1 MSLMSKEIMI
11 LVDSYRLIYRFI
23 YHSGKIWMNTAIQKR
38 VRWLY
43 HRYGMTRK
51 EIIEYVKWKFKC
63 QRKHYKFNPEKSCL
77 ETFVLNFT
85 YFTLLTLVQ
94 QCENHEAGNEKE
106 IPFSQLPDY
115 EPIKTIGQSIDSFER
130 MGIEGIINDENP
142 EDILMGKQLME
153 MATDHFSDNDLAV
166 ILGLKDKRAEAK
178 RLGLDYDSYRK
189 RLQRK
194 LNQFR
199 SILNGDGYGL
209 D

>member
-1 MSLMSKEIMI
+1 MSLMSKEIRI

-38 VRWLY
+38 IRWLY
-43 HRYGMTRK
+43 RRYGMTRE

-63 QRKHYKFNPEKSCL
+63 QRKHYKFDPEKSCM

-85 YFTLLTLVQ
+85 YFAMLSLVR

-153 MATDHFSDNDLAV
+153 MAMNHFGDSDLAV
-166 ILGLKDKRAEAK
+166 ILGLKDKRDEAK
-178 RLGLDYDSYRK
+178 RIGLDYDSYRK

>member
-1 MSLMSKEIMI
+1 MSLISQELRI
-11 LVDSYRLIYRFI
+11 LVDSYSLIYRFI
-23 YHSGKIWMNTAIQKR
+23 HRSGKIWMNSAIQKR

-43 HRYGMTRK
+43 HRYGMTRE

-63 QRKHYKFNPEKSCL
+63 QRKHHKFDPEKSCI

-85 YFTLLTLVQ
+85 YFALLNLIR
-94 QCENHEAGNEKE
+94 QCKKHEAGGEKE
-106 IPFSQLPDY
+106 IPFSQLTDY
-115 EPIKTIGQSIDSFER
+115 ETIKTIGQSVDSFER
-130 MGIEGIINDENP
+130 QGIEGLINEDNP

-153 MATDHFSDNDLAV
+153 TATDHFGDSDLAA
-166 ILGLKDKRAEAK
+166 IIGLKDKRAEAM

-199 SILNGDGYGL
+199 SILNDDGYGL

>member
-1 MSLMSKEIMI
+1 MSLMSIEIKI

-23 YHSGKIWMNTAIQKR
+23 HRGGKIWMNIAIQKR

-43 HRYGMTRK
+43 HRYDMTRE

-63 QRKHYKFNPEKSCL
+63 QRKHHKFNPEKSCL

-85 YFTLLTLVQ
+85 YFALLSMVQ
-94 QCENHEAGNEKE
+94 QCKNHEAGGGKE
-106 IPFSQLPDY
+106 IPFSQLVDY
-115 EPIKTIGQSIDSFER
+115 EPIKTIGQSIDSYER
-130 MGIEGIINDENP
+130 QGIEGLINGDNP

-153 MATDHFSDNDLAV
+153 TATDHFGNSDLAV
-166 ILGLKDKRAEAK
+166 ILGLKDKRTEAM
-178 RLGLDYDSYRK
+178 RIGLDYDSYRK

-199 SILNGDGYGL
+199 SILNDDGYGL

>member
-1 MSLMSKEIMI
+1 MSIEIKI

-23 YHSGKIWMNTAIQKR
+23 HRGGKIWMNSAIKKR
-38 VRWLY
+38 VLWLY
-43 HRYGMTRK
+43 QRYGMTRE

-85 YFTLLTLVQ
+85 YFTLLSMVR
-94 QCENHEAGNEKE
+94 QCKNHEASGGKE
-106 IPFSQLPDY
+106 IPFSQLADY
-115 EPIKTIGQSIDSFER
+115 ETIKTIGQSIDSYER
-130 MGIEGIINDENP
+130 QGIEGLINGDNP

-153 MATDHFSDNDLAV
+153 TAMDHFDDSDLSA
-166 ILGLKDKRAEAK
+166 ILGMKDKRTEAM

-199 SILNGDGYGL
+199 SILNDDGYGL

>member
-1 MSLMSKEIMI
+1 MSLMSKEIRI

-38 VRWLY
+38 IRWLY
-43 HRYGMTRK
+43 RRYGMTRE

-63 QRKHYKFNPEKSCL
+63 QRKHYKFDPEKSCL

-85 YFTLLTLVQ
+85 YFAMLSLVR
-94 QCENHEAGNEKE
+94 QCEDHEAGNEKE

-153 MATDHFSDNDLAV
+153 MAMNHFGDSDLAV
-166 ILGLKDKRAEAK
+166 ILGLKDKRDEAK
-178 RLGLDYDSYRK
+178 RIGLDYDSYRK

>member
-1 MSLMSKEIMI
+1 MSLMSKEIRI

-38 VRWLY
+38 IRWLY
-43 HRYGMTRK
+43 RRYGMTRE

-63 QRKHYKFNPEKSCL
+63 QRKHYKFDPEKSCL

-85 YFTLLTLVQ
+85 YFAMLSLVR
-94 QCENHEAGNEKE
+94 QCEDHEAGNEKE

-153 MATDHFSDNDLAV
+153 MAMNHFGDSDLAV
-166 ILGLKDKRAEAK
+166 ILGLKDKRDEAK
-178 RLGLDYDSYRK
+178 RIGLDYDSYRK

-199 SILNGDGYGL
+199 SILNDVGYGL

>member
-1 MSLMSKEIMI
+1 MSKEIMI

-43 HRYGMTRK
+43 YRYGMNRK

-63 QRKHYKFNPEKSCL
+63 QRKHYKFNREKSCL